1 MTESYKGLRNVVLL
15 KETQYTYIVLL
26 LLLLLQIQATL
37 RMKNNLLTSR
47 TVLAIYMST
56 SYVTFIVTIILKI
69 CLFLRETNL
78 RQNACDVKSFIL
90 VDTLQLYQ

>member
-1 MTESYKGLRNVVLL
+1 MTESYNGLRNVVLL
-15 KETQYTYIVLL
+15 KETQYTYIVL

>member
-15 KETQYTYIVLL
+15 KETQYTYIVL